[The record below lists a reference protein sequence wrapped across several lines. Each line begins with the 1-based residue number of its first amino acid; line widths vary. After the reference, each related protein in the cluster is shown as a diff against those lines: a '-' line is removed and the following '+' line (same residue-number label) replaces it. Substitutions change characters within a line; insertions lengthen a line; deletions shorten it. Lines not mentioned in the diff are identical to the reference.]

1 MNPLEILNKWTQEE
15 LNSGAAYANN
25 AVLATVA
32 KDSNIPN
39 SRVVAIRESN
49 EQGILF
55 FTQRNTKKVQEII
68 SNPIASMTFWF
79 ELKAREVIINGV
91 VEAISE
97 EENEKYWKSYP
108 REAQIRFYG
117 YASTSA
123 QPINNKKELEEK
135 REGCRQEFADQAIP
149 LHPLYC
155 GFRLKPSKFIF
166 YTFNSGPLS
175 DVEEY
180 EFKEGN
186 WNSKLLSP

>member
-1 MNPLEILNKWTQEE
+1 MNPFELLNRWTQEE
-15 LNSGAAYANN
+15 LNSGAASANS

-32 KDSNIPN
+32 KDTNIPN
-39 SRVVAIRESN
+39 SRVVAIREAN

-55 FTQRNTKKVQEII
+55 FTQKGTKKVQEIL

-91 VEAISE
+91 VEALSD
-97 EENEKYWKSYP
+97 EENQKYWNSYP

-117 YASTSA
+117 YAPTSA
-123 QPINNKKELEEK
+123 QPINNKQELEVK
-135 REGCRQEFADQAIP
+135 REEARQNFTNQNIP
-149 LHPLYC
+149 VHPLYC
-155 GFRLKPSKFIF
+155 GFRVKPSKFIF

-180 EFKEGN
+180 EFKEGK
-186 WNSKLLSP
+186 WNYKILSP